1 MFQFIN
7 SILLEFQKCFNRK
20 KTWEWFSR
28 CVIGSIVR
36 GDVRGISSMAAAL
49 KIKPELYTAML
60 RFFRSAAFTV
70 ETLYHTLI
78 RLVMAH
84 VPVMNIDG
92 RIVLLADHIKISKEG
107 LRMPC
112 IQKWHQESQNS
123 GKGEYIEGHNF
134 GIVSML
140 AEAGKRIRSIPVM
153 AEIHESKALAHGGS
167 IVEKMAR
174 MMGNIAKTA
183 GKGAI
188 GVCDAYF
195 FSKTMLDT
203 AALFLDKN
211 GKPLLHIITRAK
223 KNAAG
228 FMPPSHKNAP
238 SKRGRPRM
246 YGKRISLG
254 TCFRTRQK
262 DFTDTAMKLY
272 TKEQRIRFLC
282 LDLIWKP
289 VKRTVRFVLTEMK
302 GRRFILMPCDTSLTA
317 EQIIYLYSCRFKI
330 EVMFDDLKN
339 DLGGFRYHFWTKAL
353 SRRKRG
359 QAVVLPK
366 DMKDREL
373 VARARKAI
381 EVYVCLHSI
390 GLGILSLLAIK
401 ESRIIWDHYTG
412 WLRTKRTEEPT
423 LMVTKQVVSCEYH
436 ENYRKLKRF
445 PSFLALLTVR
455 RSEDFLYRVA

>member
-1 MFQFIN
+1 
-7 SILLEFQKCFNRK
+7 
-20 KTWEWFSR
+20 
-28 CVIGSIVR
+28 
-36 GDVRGISSMAAAL
+36 MAAAL
-49 KIKPELYTAML
+49 KIRAELYTTML

-70 ETLYHTLI
+70 ENLYHTLV
-78 RLVMAH
+78 RLVMVR
-84 VPVMNIDG
+84 VPAMKIDG
-92 RIVLLADHIKISKEG
+92 RLVLLADHIKISKEG

-112 IQKWHQESQNS
+112 VQKWRQESQNS

-134 GIVSML
+134 GVVSML

-153 AEIHESKALAHGGS
+153 AEIHESKTQTNGES

-203 AALFLDKN
+203 AASFLDKN
-211 GKPLLHIITRAK
+211 GKQLLHIITRAK

-228 FMPPSHKNAP
+228 FMPPSDKNT
-238 SKRGRPRM
+238 SRRRGRPRM

-254 TCFRTRQK
+254 TCFRTRK
-262 DFTDTAMKLY
+262 KEFADAIMTLY
-272 TKEQRIRFLC
+272 NKEQKVRFLC
-282 LDLIWKP
+282 LDLLWKP
-289 VKRTVRFVLTEMK
+289 VKRTVRFVLTEMNGK
-302 GRRFILMPCDTSLTA
+302 HFILMSSDAGLTA

-339 DLGGFRYHFWTKAL
+339 DFGGFRYHFWTKAL
-353 SRRKRG
+353 ARRKRG
-359 QAVVLPK
+359 QSVVLPK
-366 DMKDREL
+366 GLKDREQ
-373 VARARKAI
+373 VAKAKRAI
-381 EVYVCLHSI
+381 EVYVCLHII

-401 ESRIIWDHYTG
+401 GSRIIWDRYTG

-423 LMVTKQVVSCEYH
+423 LMVTKQVVSDEYH

-445 PSFLALLTVR
+445 PSFSALLSVR
-455 RSEDFLYRVA
+455 RSTDFLYRTA